1 MIIMKNKYLVEMFD
15 TNGQVSTEEW
25 EFNTK
30 TEAKKFYNQCKSQY
44 MEPADKKH
52 IRWLLSK
59 IDKEGNYQLIE
70 EFSYC

>member
-25 EFNTK
+25 EFGTK
-30 TEAKKFYNQCKSQY
+30 AKAKKFYNQCKSQY

-52 IRWLLSK
+52 ICWLLSK